1 MMRPGPDS
9 VHLKYLYW
17 CHYQYFP
24 LLKLRILSGTKVE
37 HNPRWFYAFL
47 KNAGFCEKSRI
58 VEVLYSIANNQDQS
72 LLKSIERKDPLFPQ
86 YFQFLVLNLWKF
98 SENYPGFS
106 PQGTT
111 PMYTVRISSK
121 LHLKSPITL
130 SQPWGWLCPQNIHQP
145 CLLCILSAMVGL
157 VLLDGSHFG
166 QSCTSQ
172 PLAAPRD
179 IAEPETG
186 FAMSISLILGP
197 EHLAANCLV
206 EARVWCILEGWSP
219 PGNLMS
225 T

>member
-1 MMRPGPDS
+1 MIFW
-9 VHLKYLYW
+9 V
-17 CHYQYFP
+17 
-24 LLKLRILSGTKVE
+24 
-37 HNPRWFYAFL
+37 L
-47 KNAGFCEKSRI
+47 KNAGILRSCIPWPIIKIKVCSKVDITLEIGQYQIVVWKRKTHLSQDIFNFSFGICGSLPKIILDFCHKGPLN
-58 VEVLYSIANNQDQS
+58 VLMS
-72 LLKSIERKDPLFPQ
+72 
-86 YFQFLVLNLWKF
+86 
-98 SENYPGFS
+98 
-106 PQGTT
+106 T
-111 PMYTVRISSK
+111 K

-145 CLLCILSAMVGL
+145 CLLCILSAMEGL
-157 VLLDGSHFG
+157 VLLNVSHFG

-197 EHLAANCLV
+197 EHLAANCFV